1 VRLAGL
7 LAVLLLLAPS
17 AAVAQ
22 TPAERAKTASEL
34 AWERQGQ
41 GDFEGALAA
50 FREMLAISREI
61 GDRSLEGNTINF
73 IGLVHQFLGD
83 YQAARVSYRRALQ
96 IARDTGDHK
105 LEGVVLFQIG
115 WLHFVRGEFEAAL
128 RMFEQSLVSRRAA
141 GDRKGE
147 GLTLIKI
154 GMTYNSLSQH
164 EKALHYES
172 DALPLVHAYAD
183 PQAEADVLDHMGV
196 ALTFLRR
203 PEEAVER
210 HTRALEIRRSQG
222 DRWSYPF
229 SLSRRARAFEALRR
243 YPEAAADMREVIE
256 IVETGRRHLST
267 RRFRASLFAG
277 MAGHYEHTV
286 NVLMENGDDL
296 GALSVSERA
305 RARMTLDAVREALA
319 HADSV
324 NGPSLFGREDSLR
337 DEIDRK
343 QRRLDTASAASSP
356 PIATEIEALN
366 KTLRSVEEE
375 IGRRYPTLAE
385 ARNADALSPEQIRA
399 ELLDGHT
406 ALVEYFLGREKSFVW
421 VLTSDE
427 IKSYSLPG
435 RAVVEEAAVKLHEL
449 LAGGDQRTKRHELDV
464 ALASLPAMIVKPVPK
479 GVDRLII
486 VPDGALFY
494 VPFAA
499 LGLIDRYEI
508 AMAPSASALVLL
520 RRGKLVRART
530 EDAVAVFADP
540 VFRSDDPRVF
550 GIRGPHSRS
559 SLADDPDLLRSAEE
573 AGLHELRRLPAT
585 RAEANAIAALV
596 HGRARKALDFDASRE
611 TVLHEDLGRYRVV
624 HFATHS
630 LVNAQHP
637 ELSGIVLSLVD
648 RRGAP
653 VNGFLRVPD
662 LYRLKGASELVVL
675 SACRTATGKALRG
688 EGIVGLVSGFMNA
701 GTPSIVASY
710 RDVRDQPTAELMKRF
725 YAAMFTSGLSPAA
738 ALRVAQQSM
747 RAEPRWRSPVHWASF
762 ALYGLP

>member
-1 VRLAGL
+1 MRLAGL

-83 YQAARVSYRRALQ
+83 YPAARVSYRRALQ
-96 IARDTGDHK
+96 IARDTGDRK

-115 WLHFVRGEFEAAL
+115 WLHFLRGDFEAAL
-128 RMFEQSLVSRRAA
+128 RSFELSLVSRRAA

-154 GMTYNSLSQH
+154 GMTYNSLSRH
-164 EKALHYES
+164 EKALQYES
-172 DALPLVHAYAD
+172 EALPLVHAYAD

-243 YPEAAADMREVIE
+243 YPEAAADMREVVD
-256 IVETGRRHLST
+256 IVETGRRRLST

-286 NVLMENGDDL
+286 NVLMESGDDL

-319 HADSV
+319 HADSA
-324 NGPSLFGREDSLR
+324 NGPSPFGREDSLR

-356 PIATEIEALN
+356 PIATEIESLN

-399 ELLDGHT
+399 EMLDGHT
-406 ALVEYFLGREKSFVW
+406 AVVEYFLGREKSFVW
-421 VLTSDE
+421 VLTSE
-427 IKSYSLPG
+427 GIKSYSLPP
-435 RAVVEEAAVKLHEL
+435 RAVIEAAAVKLHEL
-449 LAGGDQRTKRHELDV
+449 LAGGDQRTKRHELEA
-464 ALASLPAMIVKPVPK
+464 ALALLSAMIVKPVPK

-550 GIRGPHSRS
+550 GIRGQHSRL
-559 SLADDPDLLRSAEE
+559 SLTDPDLLRSAEE
-573 AGLHELRRLPAT
+573 MGLHELRRLPAT
-585 RAEANAIAALV
+585 RAEANAIASLV

-630 LVNAQHP
+630 LVNARHP
-637 ELSGIVLSLVD
+637 DLSGIVLSLVD

-662 LYRLKGASELVVL
+662 LYRLKGASDLVVL

-710 RDVRDQPTAELMKRF
+710 WDVRDQPTAELMKRF

-747 RAEPRWRSPVHWASF
+747 RAEQRWRSPVYWAAF